1 MPTRK
6 KTVKKPVKP
15 RKTKRK
21 AVKKTAKKTAGR
33 RARKVAK
40 KPARKVA
47 KKAARKVAKK
57 TAKPGRRRAAKSA
70 KKPRGKPA
78 GGPRIV
84 ATATVGEPNV
94 LVDPGTPRV
103 QKLPDELG
111 IIPLRDTVIFPYMI
125 APLVIGRQ
133 RSLRLVDEAANGDR
147 TIGLATQVRPDIE
160 NPTPSDLYHVGTA
173 ATILKMLK
181 FPDGSTRLLV
191 QGIARIR
198 VNEFTQEEPYLRA
211 SILEVPEMSDDT
223 VEAQALLRN
232 ASGIFNKIVA
242 LSPHLPDE
250 LQVAVMNIDNPT
262 RAADLIASNI
272 NLTTAEKQDI
282 LETFDTQPKLE
293 RLISYLNRELQVL
306 ELGSK
311 IQSEVKSELDKTQ
324 REYYLR
330 EQLKAIRR
338 ELGEGDERTMEIN
351 ELREKVKAAHMSERA
366 EKAAEKEIDRL
377 SRMPP
382 QAAEYTVSRTYL
394 DWLIGLP
401 WSVSTEDVL
410 DVPPAKKILDED
422 HYDLEKV
429 KERILEFLAV
439 RKLKKETKG
448 PILCFVGPP
457 GVGKTSLG
465 KSIARALG
473 RKFTRISLGG
483 VRDEAEIRGH
493 RRTYV
498 GALPGRIIQGIR
510 QAGSNNPLFMLDE
523 VDKLG
528 TDFRGDPSAAL
539 LEVLDPEQN
548 ENFSDHYL
556 EVPFDLSQV
565 MFITTGNVLHTIPP
579 ALLDRMEVIEL
590 PGYTDEEK
598 VEISKA
604 FLIPRQMES
613 HGLNPKNIEF
623 TDDALRLIISEYTR
637 EAGLRNFEREIA
649 NICRKVARK
658 VAEGARKKI
667 VVDPD
672 AVGEF
677 LGPIKFFRD
686 AAERTM
692 APGVATGVA
701 WTEAGGD
708 IIFVETSKMKG
719 GKSLTLTGHL
729 GDVMQES
736 AQAALTYI
744 RSNADKLDVPV
755 DFYEKNDLHVHVPH
769 GGVPKD
775 GPSAG
780 TTIATSMLSLLTGRP
795 VRSDVAMTG
804 EITLKGKVLP
814 VGGVKEKILA
824 ARRAGIKTV
833 ILPRKNEK
841 DLSEVP
847 DIVKKGIGFVF
858 VDSLDEVFK
867 NALTE

>member
-1 MPTRK
+1 VESLPKKK
-6 KTVKKPVKP
+6 KTVKRSVKTGRAKPKKAA
-15 RKTKRK
+15 RKTARKSVKKVARK
-21 AVKKTAKKTAGR
+21 A
-33 RARKVAK
+33 AK
-40 KPARKVA
+40 KPARKPVR
-47 KKAARKVAKK
+47 KATRK
-57 TAKPGRRRAAKSA
+57 TAK
-70 KKPRGKPA
+70 KPA
-78 GGPRIV
+78 RKTSSAPRIV
-84 ATATVGEPNV
+84 TTATVGEPSI
-94 LVDPGTPRV
+94 LVDPGTTRV
-103 QKLPDELG
+103 QKLPRKLG

-160 NPTPSDLYHVGTA
+160 SPTPSDLYQVGTA

-191 QGIARIR
+191 QGIARIK
-198 VNEFTQEEPYLRA
+198 VKKFTQEEPYLKA
-211 SILEVPEMSDDT
+211 SIVEVPEIGDDT

-232 ASGIFNKIVA
+232 ASSVFNKIVT

-272 NLTTAEKQDI
+272 NLTTAEKQSI

-338 ELGEGDERTMEIN
+338 ELGEGDERTMEIK
-351 ELREKVKAAHMSERA
+351 ELREKIKAANMSERA
-366 EKAAEKEIDRL
+366 AKAAEKEVDRL

-498 GALPGRIIQGIR
+498 GALPGRILQGIR

-548 ENFSDHYL
+548 ESFSDHYL

-604 FLIPRQMES
+604 FLIPRQVEG
-613 HGLNPKNIEF
+613 HGLTGKNIEF
-623 TDDALRLIISEYTR
+623 TDEALRLLISEYTR

-658 VAEGARKKI
+658 VAEGTRKKI
-667 VVDPD
+667 VVNP
-672 AVGEF
+672 VVVEEF
-677 LGPIKFFRD
+677 LGPIKYFRD

-708 IIFVETSKMKG
+708 IIFVETSMMKG

-736 AQAALTYI
+736 AQAALTYV
-744 RSNADKLDVPV
+744 RANADALDVPV

-780 TTIATSMLSLLTGRP
+780 ATIATSMLSLLTGRP

-858 VDSLDEVFK
+858 VDSLDEVFV

>member
-1 MPTRK
+1 MKKRKPKRAAGKSGTRASKAAAKGAAGRKSRKTADKARSKTK
-6 KTVKKPVKP
+6 KKAPGKKP
-15 RKTKRK
+15 RKTAGKAPAETARK
-21 AVKKTAKKTAGR
+21 AVRR
-33 RARKVAK
+33 RAKR
-40 KPARKVA
+40 PARK
-47 KKAARKVAKK
+47 
-57 TAKPGRRRAAKSA
+57 
-70 KKPRGKPA
+70 PRGTKVV
-78 GGPRIV
+78 GG
-84 ATATVGEPNV
+84 AAVGDGSV
-94 LVDPGTPRV
+94 LVDAGAPRV
-103 QKLPDELG
+103 PKLPSELG

-160 NPTPSDLYHVGTA
+160 MPTPSDLYQVGTA

-191 QGIARIR
+191 QGIARVKIKK
-198 VNEFTQEEPYLRA
+198 FTQQEPYLRA
-211 SILEVPEMSDDT
+211 TIVEVPEVDDES
-223 VEAQALLRN
+223 VEVQALLRS

-272 NLTTAEKQDI
+272 NLTTAEKQEI
-282 LETFDTQPKLE
+282 LETFDTKPKLE

-311 IQSEVKSELDKTQ
+311 IQSDVKSELDKTQ

-338 ELGEGDERTMEIN
+338 ELGEGDERTMEIE
-351 ELREKVKAAHMSERA
+351 ELREKIRAAKMSERA

-410 DVPPAKKILDED
+410 DVPSAKKILDED

-429 KERILEFLAV
+429 KERILEYLAV
-439 RKLKKETKG
+439 RKLRRQTKG

-498 GALPGRIIQGIR
+498 GALPGRILQGVR

-556 EVPFDLSQV
+556 EVPFDLSRV

-598 VEISKA
+598 IEIAKT
-604 FLIPRQMES
+604 FLVPRQMES
-613 HGLNPKNIEF
+613 HGLTGANIEF
-623 TDDALRLIISEYTR
+623 LDDTLRLLVAEYTR

-649 NICRKVARK
+649 NICRKVARR
-658 VAEGARKKI
+658 VAEGEKKKVTI
-667 VVDPD
+667 TPETVPD
-672 AVGEF
+672 
-677 LGPIKFFRD
+677 LIGPTKFFRD

-692 APGVATGVA
+692 VPGVATGVA

-708 IIFVETSKMKG
+708 IIFVETSMMKG
-719 GKSLTLTGHL
+719 GKLLTLTGHL

-736 AQAALTYI
+736 AQAALTYV
-744 RSNADKLDVPV
+744 RSRAEDLGLPA
-755 DFYEKNDLHVHVPH
+755 DFYEKHDLHVHVPH

-780 TTIATSMLSLLTGRP
+780 VTIASSMVSLLTGKP

-847 DIVKKGIGFVF
+847 DIVKQGLEFVF
-858 VDSLDEVFK
+858 VENLDDVFA
-867 NALTE
+867 NVLTK

>member
-1 MPTRK
+1 MPG
-6 KTVKKPVKP
+6 
-15 RKTKRK
+15 
-21 AVKKTAKKTAGR
+21 AKKTATKQVKSGKRKRAKVGR
-33 RARKVAK
+33 KAAARSAKRPAK
-40 KPARKVA
+40 KSAKTPAKTSRKTAGKAPKRPARSS
-47 KKAARKVAKK
+47 KASADS
-57 TAKPGRRRAAKSA
+57 RAAKSSGH
-70 KKPRGKPA
+70 PS
-78 GGPRIV
+78 V
-84 ATATVGEPNV
+84 V
-94 LVDPGTPRV
+94 VDQGSPQLP
-103 QKLPDELG
+103 KLSGELG

-125 APLVIGRQ
+125 APLVIGRP

-160 NPTPSDLYHVGTA
+160 EPTPGDLYQVGTA

-191 QGIARIR
+191 QGIARIKIKK
-198 VNEFTQEEPYLRA
+198 FIQEEPYLKA
-211 SILEVPEMSDDT
+211 SIIEIPEVIDDS
-223 VEAQALLRN
+223 VEVQALLRN
-232 ASGIFNKIVA
+232 ASAVFNKIVG

-272 NLTTAEKQDI
+272 NLTTAEKQEI
-282 LETFDTQPKLE
+282 LETFDTKTKLE
-293 RLISYLNRELQVL
+293 RLINYLNRELQVL

-311 IQSEVKSELDKTQ
+311 IQSDVKSELDKTQ

-338 ELGEGDERTMEIN
+338 ELGEGDERMMEIE
-351 ELREKVKAAHMSERA
+351 ELREKVKAAKMSERA
-366 EKAAEKEIDRL
+366 QEAAEKEIERL
-377 SRMPP
+377 GRMPP
-382 QAAEYTVSRTYL
+382 QAAEYSVSRTYL
-394 DWLIGLP
+394 DWLISLP

-410 DVPPAKKILDED
+410 DVAKAKKILDED

-439 RKLKKETKG
+439 RKLKKDTKG

-498 GALPGRIIQGIR
+498 GALPGRILQGIR

-528 TDFRGDPSAAL
+528 VDFRGDPSAAL

-548 ENFSDHYL
+548 ANFSDHYL
-556 EVPFDLSQV
+556 EVPFDLSRV
-565 MFITTGNVLHTIPP
+565 MFIATGNVLHTIPP

-598 VEISKA
+598 VEISKR
-604 FLIPRQMES
+604 FLIPRQLDS
-613 HGLNPKNIEF
+613 HGLTVDNVEF
-623 TDDALRLIISEYTR
+623 TDDALRLIIAEYTR

-658 VAEGARKKI
+658 VAEGDDKKTTVTRD
-667 VVDPD
+667 VVS
-672 AVGEF
+672 GF
-677 LGPIKFFRD
+677 LGPEKFFRD
-686 AAERTM
+686 VAERTM

-708 IIFVETSKMKG
+708 IIFVETSMMKG
-719 GKSLTLTGHL
+719 GKTLTLTGHL

-736 AQAALTYI
+736 AQAALTYV
-744 RSNADKLDVPV
+744 RSNAEALGVPP
-755 DFYEKNDLHVHVPH
+755 DFYEKNDIHVHVPH

-780 TTIATSMLSLLTGRP
+780 VTIATSMVSLLRGKP

-804 EITLKGKVLP
+804 EITLQGKVLP

-824 ARRAGIKTV
+824 AKRAGIKTV

-847 DIVKKGIGFVF
+847 DIVKKDITFVF
-858 VDSLDEVFK
+858 VDSLDDVFRE
-867 NALTE
+867 ALVE

>member
-1 MPTRK
+1 
-6 KTVKKPVKP
+6 
-15 RKTKRK
+15 
-21 AVKKTAKKTAGR
+21 
-33 RARKVAK
+33 
-40 KPARKVA
+40 
-47 KKAARKVAKK
+47 
-57 TAKPGRRRAAKSA
+57 
-70 KKPRGKPA
+70 
-78 GGPRIV
+78 
-84 ATATVGEPNV
+84 
-94 LVDPGTPRV
+94 
-103 QKLPDELG
+103 
-111 IIPLRDTVIFPYMI
+111 
-125 APLVIGRQ
+125 
-133 RSLRLVDEAANGDR
+133 
-147 TIGLATQVRPDIE
+147 
-160 NPTPSDLYHVGTA
+160 
-173 ATILKMLK
+173 
-181 FPDGSTRLLV
+181 
-191 QGIARIR
+191 
-198 VNEFTQEEPYLRA
+198 
-211 SILEVPEMSDDT
+211 
-223 VEAQALLRN
+223 
-232 ASGIFNKIVA
+232 
-242 LSPHLPDE
+242 
-250 LQVAVMNIDNPT
+250 
-262 RAADLIASNI
+262 
-272 NLTTAEKQDI
+272 
-282 LETFDTQPKLE
+282 
-293 RLISYLNRELQVL
+293 
-306 ELGSK
+306 
-311 IQSEVKSELDKTQ
+311 
-324 REYYLR
+324 
-330 EQLKAIRR
+330 
-338 ELGEGDERTMEIN
+338 
-351 ELREKVKAAHMSERA
+351 
-366 EKAAEKEIDRL
+366 
-377 SRMPP
+377 
-382 QAAEYTVSRTYL
+382 
-394 DWLIGLP
+394 
-401 WSVSTEDVL
+401 
-410 DVPPAKKILDED
+410 
-422 HYDLEKV
+422 
-429 KERILEFLAV
+429 V

-498 GALPGRIIQGIR
+498 GALPGRIIQGVR

-548 ENFSDHYL
+548 DKFSDHYL

-565 MFITTGNVLHTIPP
+565 MFITTGNVLHTVPA

-598 VEISKA
+598 VEISKT

-613 HGLNPKNIEF
+613 HGLTPKNIEF

-649 NICRKVARK
+649 NICRKVARR
-658 VAEGARKKI
+658 VAEGARKKS
-667 VVDPD
+667 VVGRG
-672 AVGEF
+672 AVEEF
-677 LGPIKFFRD
+677 LGPIKYFRD

-708 IIFVETSKMKG
+708 IIFVETSQMKG

-744 RSNADKLDVPV
+744 RSNADALDVPA

-780 TTIATSMLSLLTGRP
+780 STIATSMLSLLTGRP
-795 VRSDVAMTG
+795 VRPDVAMTG

-833 ILPRKNEK
+833 ILPRKNDK

-847 DIVKKGIGFVF
+847 DVVKKGMKFVF

-867 NALTE
+867 SALTE